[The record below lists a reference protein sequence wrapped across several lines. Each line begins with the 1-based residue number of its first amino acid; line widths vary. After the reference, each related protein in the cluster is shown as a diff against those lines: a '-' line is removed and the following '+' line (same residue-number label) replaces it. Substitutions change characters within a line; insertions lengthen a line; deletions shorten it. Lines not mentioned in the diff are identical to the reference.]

1 MQVFNGIRAKS
12 LRVCALTGAVCAAWP
27 ANALDVAVAGVFAS
41 KAVLVIDGG
50 APQTV
55 AVGRQ
60 TREGVRVKGVNGD
73 SVTIEHAGRSFVARV
88 GDRVANAG
96 GTSLSEISL
105 LADGG
110 GHFFTEARING
121 GPVRVVVDTG
131 ATFVS
136 MGRNEAARLGI
147 DYQSG
152 VVGQSA
158 TANGLVRVWKVKLD
172 TVELRGLRLHGVDAA
187 VHDSELPVVLLGM
200 SFMNRMDWRRE
211 GNTLMLR
218 KRY

>member
-1 MQVFNGIRAKS
+1 MCSTAVAGILSFLLFAP
-12 LRVCALTGAVCAAWP
+12 P
-27 ANALDVAVAGVFAS
+27 AQGVEVAVAGIFGSRA
-41 KAVLVIDGG
+41 ALVVDGA
-50 APQTV
+50 APQTI
-55 AVGRQ
+55 AVGKQ
-60 TREGVRVKGVNGD
+60 TREGVILRKVDAGE
-73 SVTIEHAGRSFVARV
+73 VTLEYAGRVFALRIGQHTASAE
-88 GDRVANAG
+88 GAPAAQ
-96 GTSLSEISL
+96 ISL
-105 LADGG
+105 VADGG

-121 GPVRVVVDTG
+121 ALVRVVVDTG

-136 MGRNEAARLGI
+136 MGRNEAARLGL

-158 TANGLVRVWKVKLD
+158 TANGVVRVWKVKLD
-172 TVELRGLRLHGVDAA
+172 SVELRGLRLHAVDAA